1 MSCNYVDEVGSDGSS
16 EHANSES
23 SREEENEYE
32 LQRRAT
38 IASNMARFEAVQKA
52 ADEL

>member
-1 MSCNYVDEVGSDGSS
+1 MSRNFDDEVGGDRDS
-16 EHANSES
+16 EQADSES

-32 LQRRAT
+32 LQRRAR

-52 ADEL
+52 ADDL